1 MFEQGYPLKI
11 KGRGQKLGM
20 IEYLFLGL
28 RVVAT
33 HFLSFLSFPH
43 FLLAGGERNSFMCIV

>member
-1 MFEQGYPLKI
+1 MFEQGNPLKI

-33 HFLSFLSFPH
+33 HFLSFLSFPP
-43 FLLAGGERNSFMCIV
+43 LSVGWG